1 MPTLLKAQNGLEIH
15 QNKKHGTAKRVGE
28 TNR

>member
-15 QNKKHGTAKRVGE
+15 QNKKHGTRPEARE
-28 TNR
+28 APL